1 MEADVQRAVAEVRS
15 SALRAVVDTN
25 VWVSGLISPD
35 GTPGRLLAAIHDGR
49 IDAVVSWALARE
61 IVEVLG
67 RPGNRRYGV
76 TEADIDD
83 VLAVLGPM
91 LPGVDVTVELRD
103 PDDVPVV
110 AASLAGR
117 ADMIVTGDRDLLDDE
132 DLVAWLAVRGVRVMT
147 PAAALAVIGR

>member
-1 MEADVQRAVAEVRS
+1 MIA
-15 SALRAVVDTN
+15 
-25 VWVSGLISPD
+25 PD

-49 IDAVVSWALARE
+49 IDAVVSWELARE

-67 RPGNRRYGV
+67 LPQDLTYGV

-83 VLAVLGPM
+83 VLMVLGPL
-91 LPGVDVTVELRD
+91 LPDVDVAVEPRD

-117 ADMIVTGDRDLLDDE
+117 ADVIVTGDRDLLDDE

-147 PAAALAVIGR
+147 PAAALAAIGR